1 MQRFSLTL
9 ANCGKMS
16 RLVTATVS
24 AMMAATVGI
33 SNVAQAEDDFYR
45 QGCYLGLAGTYAIPI
60 EKDDLEKQ
68 AEKNDSIDDA
78 DVGDSFGLHAR
89 AGCRSEF
96 FAGELHYEGL
106 PDLDLEIN
114 GADVDLDGW
123 ALTLDGK
130 LYPLSLLKDHLPPL
144 AQRFQPFAT
153 VGFGYL
159 EVNGRGGSDAWD
171 FAARLGGGLDIFV
184 TRSIA
189 INVDT
194 TVVLPTTDSLEHFDY
209 VSIGWGLVYLF

>member
-1 MQRFSLTL
+1 M
-9 ANCGKMS
+9 
-16 RLVTATVS
+16 TATLS
-24 AMMAATVGI
+24 AITAAAISATVGI

-60 EKDDLEKQ
+60 QKDDAEEQ
-68 AEKNDSIDDA
+68 AEQEDSIDDA
-78 DVGDSFGLHAR
+78 DIGESLGLHAR
-89 AGCRSEF
+89 AGCRSALV
-96 FAGELHYEGL
+96 AGELHYEWL
-106 PDLDLEIN
+106 QDLDVEIN
-114 GADVDLDGW
+114 GSDADVDGW
-123 ALTLDGK
+123 ALTLDAK

-159 EVNGRGGSDAWD
+159 ELDGRGGLGDWD
-171 FAARLGGGLDIFV
+171 FVARLGGGLDIFV

-194 TVVLPTTDSLEHFDY
+194 TVVLPTSDSLDNLDY